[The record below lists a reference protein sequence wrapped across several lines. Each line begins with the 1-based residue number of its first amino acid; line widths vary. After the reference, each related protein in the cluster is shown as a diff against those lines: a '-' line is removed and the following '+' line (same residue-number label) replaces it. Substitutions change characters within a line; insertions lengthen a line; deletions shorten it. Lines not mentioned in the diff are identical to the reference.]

1 MMDCALRLRKFMS
14 IDLVR
19 ISICLMACGCGLL
32 AQTPEAPPGCKGA
45 ADFTRVERLL
55 QGKQYDEAARA
66 LDETRNCDK
75 LSAIEAF
82 QLGWLY
88 GRARR
93 FNDALKVFETVPD
106 DVPDRVS
113 HQYAV
118 ALSYFE
124 LANYGNSVKI
134 LSALD
139 ASGSLSPECANL
151 LSVSYSKL
159 GLYKQAELM
168 LVKEIQSHASDQTA
182 RLNLVTLYADQDRFQ
197 EAAKVAS
204 ETAEAFPNDSRVL
217 VVRGAADTL
226 IGQLDRAYDDFSAA
240 AKLDPA
246 NSDTQFFLALTRYKQ
261 GRFADAI
268 QSLEA
273 ANKSGIIDSDLHYL
287 LAECLLKVDASG
299 TRAAMTEL
307 NRAIELNANS
317 VSARTVRGKL
327 LLMASRASDAAADL
341 KIAYQHDP
349 GSRSAAYNLARAY
362 RAMGRT
368 EEAQRLFAQL
378 RSQKTDSLGELS
390 QRRLNEVLTQK
401 EADR

>member
-1 MMDCALRLRKFMS
+1 MTDCALRLRKFMS
-14 IDLVR
+14 IDAVR
-19 ISICLMACGCGLL
+19 TSICLMACGCTLL
-32 AQTPEAPPGCKGA
+32 ALAQDVFAGCEGA
-45 ADFTRVERLL
+45 AGITLAERLL
-55 QGKQYDEAARA
+55 QDKRYDEAARA
-66 LDETRNCDK
+66 LDTARNCGRF
-75 LSAIEAF
+75 SAAETF

-93 FNDALKVFETVPD
+93 FADALKVFETVPD

-118 ALSYFE
+118 ALSNFE
-124 LANYGNSVKI
+124 LANYGNAVKV

-139 ASGSLSPECANL
+139 ASGSLNPESANL

-159 GLYKQAELM
+159 GLYKQAESTLA
-168 LVKEIQSHASDQTA
+168 KEIQSHANDLTA

-197 EAAKVAS
+197 EAATIAS
-204 ETAEAFPNDSRVL
+204 NAAEAFPNDSRVF

-226 IGQLDRAYDDFSAA
+226 IGQLDRAYDYFSTA
-240 AKLDPA
+240 AKLDPVS
-246 NSDTQFFLALTRYKQ
+246 SDPQFFLALTRYKQ

-273 ANKSGIIDSDLHYL
+273 ANKSGIVDSDLHYL

-299 TRAAMTEL
+299 MQAAMTEL
-307 NRAIELNANS
+307 NLAIELNANS
-317 VSARTVRGKL
+317 VSARAVRGKL
-327 LLMASRASDAAADL
+327 LLEASRAKEAAADL
-341 KIAYQHDP
+341 KIAYQRDP

-362 RAMGRT
+362 RAMGRA
-368 EEAQRLFAQL
+368 EEAQRLFGQL
-378 RSQKTDSLGELS
+378 RSQKSDSLGELS

-401 EADR
+401 GADR